1 MSPYWLV
8 TLALAVEPEAA
19 PVPLDVQLPAF
30 LKALAFDRS
39 RAERDG
45 DVVVAVVFD
54 PSHVGSPETKDQLL
68 HIHKELTRLRVKG
81 HEVRLMPVPFDAV
94 SGLDASVHAVLVAP
108 LSTSAL
114 ETLARESARADLLT
128 FAIDASNVDGGL
140 VLGMEMQK
148 GRPRFVLNRKAAAAA
163 GASFESGFLSLCRIV
178 ER

>member
-8 TLALAVEPEAA
+8 TLALALEPETA

-39 RAERDG
+39 RAEQSG
-45 DVVVAVVFD
+45 EVVIAVVFD
-54 PSHVGSPETKDQLL
+54 PSHDGSPETKDQLL

-81 HEVRLMPVPFDAV
+81 HAVRLVPVPFDAV
-94 SGLDASVHAVLVAP
+94 GSLDPSVHAVLVAP
-108 LSTSAL
+108 LSTAAL

-128 FAIDASNVDGGL
+128 FAVDASGVDGGL
-140 VLGMEMQK
+140 VLGMEMQN
-148 GRPRFVLNRKAAAAA
+148 GRPRFVLNRKAATAA
-163 GASFESGFLSLCRIV
+163 GASFESGFLNLCRIV